1 MAIVGAMRACDS
13 PVFLDVELRPNPPMN
28 PRVLLW
34 ILAVVAA
41 INLAFASYFLMHG
54 AWPVTPFMGADVAL
68 LGWAFRASRIAAEA
82 REHVRVTQA
91 ELSIEAHSP
100 RGEDREIVL
109 NPYWVRVQ
117 LDTPAD
123 MPRKLILKS
132 HGNSVQVGNFLG
144 PRERLSFALA
154 LKSALNAAR
163 TWRPT

>member
-1 MAIVGAMRACDS
+1 MNAS

-28 PRVLLW
+28 PSVLLW

-41 INLAFASYFLMHG
+41 INLAFATYFLSRG

-91 ELSIEAHSP
+91 ELSIEAHVP

-117 LDTPAD
+117 LDSAGD
-123 MPRKLILKS
+123 MPRRLILKS
-132 HGNSVQVGNFLG
+132 HGKSVQVGKFLG
-144 PRERLSFALA
+144 PRERLSFARA
-154 LKSALNAAR
+154 LNVALNAAR
-163 TWRPT
+163 TWRP